1 MKIKTPYTLN
11 DRVMSAKRLQSYITS
26 IEGTLYDNGEVK
38 HLVFDTAEVTRN
50 RPNDFKGFTD
60 MQVEDY
66 KSVTLNPP
74 IKMGQI
80 VLYQNS
86 TYGNVGILAKG
97 KVTAIQF
104 VHRTFGTLFW
114 YQVDNKKTIDR
125 YEIYIDENDF
135 KQRTK
140 PKKVAGVNQRY
151 IFTRYCIQQNILDVV
166 DIEKIS
172 STHYKIVRGFDS
184 GETIRGAFLFNTPE
198 KFYNTFL
205 SQIK

>member
-1 MKIKTPYTLN
+1 
-11 DRVMSAKRLQSYITS
+11 MSAKRLQSYITS
-26 IEGTLYDNGEVK
+26 IEGTIYDNGEVK

-50 RPNDFKGFTD
+50 RANNFKGFAD

-97 KVTAIQF
+97 KVTAIEF
-104 VHRTFGTLFW
+104 SHRSGCTLFW
-114 YQVDNKKTIDR
+114 YQIDKKKQVDR
-125 YEIYIDENDF
+125 YNIYVDENDF

-140 PKKVAGVNQRY
+140 SKKVAGVNQRY
-151 IFTRYCIQQNILDVV
+151 IFTRYSIQQNTLEVV
-166 DIEKIS
+166 DVEKIT
-172 STHYKIVRGFDS
+172 STHYKIIRGYDS
-184 GETIRGAFLFNTPE
+184 GETIRGAFLFSTPE

>member
-1 MKIKTPYTLN
+1 MIIKTPYKLN

-26 IEGTLYDNGEVK
+26 IEGIIYENGEVK
-38 HLVFDTAEVTRN
+38 HLIFDTAEVTRN
-50 RPNDFKGFTD
+50 TANAFKGFAD

-86 TYGNVGILAKG
+86 TYGNIGILAKG
-97 KVTAIQF
+97 KVTAIEF
-104 VHRTFGTLFW
+104 KHHSWGTIFW
-114 YQVDNKKTIDR
+114 YQVNNKKMVDK
-125 YEIYIDENDF
+125 YNIYIDENDF
-135 KQRTK
+135 KERTK
-140 PKKVAGVNQRY
+140 PKEIKGDNQRY
-151 IFTRYCIQQNILDVV
+151 IFTNYCIQQNRLEVV

-172 STHYKIVRGFDS
+172 STHYKIFS
-184 GETIRGAFLFNTPE
+184 GYKWNETIRGAFLYNSTE
-198 KFYNTFL
+198 KFYNKFL